1 MAFDGIMTWAISEE
15 LSQKLT
21 LGKIEK
27 IYQSG
32 IRAVCVESRPHE
44 GFCGPSWW
52 EDMDL
57 ILRECEQRQMK
68 VWLLDDKHF
77 PTGYANGILAHKD
90 PALRRWEIREQHV
103 DIMGPL
109 KDGAVLAEGRCRGE
123 DRIIAVLA
131 CERIPNGEKLTGRVL
146 LKNKLLTGPYFA
158 TPRVPSAHHTMGG
171 VQIDTQCRVLRPDGS
186 IIEGLLAAGE
196 VTGGIHG
203 GNRLGGNAVVDTVVF
218 GRIAGQTASQLAK

>member
-1 MAFDGIMTWAISEE
+1 MDPRLQEALNGAGENYIAPFFWQHGEEDGILQEE
-15 LSQKLT
+15 
-21 LGKIEK
+21 IEK

-146 LKNKLLTGPYFA
+146 D
-158 TPRVPSAHHTMGG
+158 
-171 VQIDTQCRVLRPDGS
+171 I
-186 IIEGLLAAGE
+186 
-196 VTGGIHG
+196 TGGLSDG
-203 GNRLGGNAVVDTVVF
+203 MV
-218 GRIAGQTASQLAK
+218 